1 MDERQNPGGAA
12 MNRDCARVF
21 AHLTAYAL
29 GDLSD
34 PEVRRMETHLSR
46 CPECQSRLESI
57 RHELA
62 SLQTALKETP
72 APSHLDP
79 NRRRAIFNAARAA
92 ALRPTTLADRL
103 TRLLDRL
110 SAPWQLA
117 PTAALSFALLLL
129 IVVAGAA
136 LWWPA
141 LVPFRGSTTLSPSTP
156 SVLMPETTDSLGSDK
171 DWGGRPSADTSAI
184 GPSDEARTRV
194 PVEMAEDMRFAA
206 GEPLVQSYGGVSQER
221 RLVPAATIPPPTP
234 PLAKPARPSA
244 PGEIKRKAAEKGE
257 SLLSTSESQARRQR
271 EEATVGVAGA
281 PHSAMTFERAAPSRF
296 NPFVETAQQPF
307 STFSIDVDTA
317 SYTLSRLALLNG
329 NWPPPEAVRVEEFI
343 NFFDYHY
350 PAPLREA
357 FALHADGGP
366 SPFGPGLRLLR
377 IGVQGRRTGREGQK
391 RSVLTLLVDTSGSMS
406 TPDRLGLVQSS
417 LRLLLDQLH
426 PQDQVAL
433 LSFDSQAR
441 LVLDYTPAAQ
451 KETLRNAIA
460 ALQASGSTH
469 LEAGLRLAFASARA
483 AFDPNASNRILL
495 FSDGAANLGGSSAEE
510 LLALISDSRRQGLFL
525 TVFGVGYGGV
535 HDELLEQLADKGD
548 GTYLFLDSIEEA
560 RRLFVDQLAATL
572 HTIAADVKIQVEFN
586 PQRVRLYRQIGYDNR
601 QLTKEQFR
609 DDRVDA
615 GEVGA
620 GQSVTA
626 LYELDLVPDA
636 PADAPLG
643 TVRLRYRD
651 VDANRIVESAIPL
664 PASVLTDRA
673 DALSASFLLAACAA
687 EFAEILRGSPF
698 AADSSLDEV
707 ANRLR
712 PVVAAFSLDPRV
724 RELLDLVLQAR
735 SLENRSP

>member
-1 MDERQNPGGAA
+1 

-21 AHLTAYAL
+21 ARLTVYAL

-34 PEVRRMETHLSR
+34 PDVRRMETHLSR
-46 CPECQSRLESI
+46 CPECQARLESI

-62 SLQTALKETP
+62 DLKTALKEMP

-79 NRRRAIFNAARAA
+79 NRRRAILAAARAA

-110 SAPWQLA
+110 SAPWPLA

-129 IVVAGAA
+129 IVVAGVA
-136 LWWPA
+136 LWQPA
-141 LVPFRGSTTLSPSTP
+141 LVPFRGTTTLSPSLT
-156 SVLMPETTDSLGSDK
+156 SRLMPETTKSLGSYK
-171 DWGGRPSADTSAI
+171 DWEGRPSADANAI
-184 GPSDEARTRV
+184 GPSDQTGA
-194 PVEMAEDMRFAA
+194 PMEMAEEMTFVA
-206 GEPLVQSYGGVSQER
+206 GEPLVQSYGSVSQER
-221 RLVPAATIPPPTP
+221 ERAPAAATPHPTA
-234 PLAKPARPSA
+234 PLAKPARPLA
-244 PGEIKRKAAEKGE
+244 PGEIKRKATEKGE
-257 SLLSTSESQARRQR
+257 SLLSTSESLVRRQR
-271 EEATVGVAGA
+271 EAATVEATGA
-281 PHSAMTFERAAPSRF
+281 HHSGMTVERATPPRF

-329 NWPPPEAVRVEEFI
+329 SWPPPEAVRVEEFI

-357 FALHADGGP
+357 FAVHADGGP
-366 SPFGPGLRLLR
+366 SPFGPSLRLLR

-391 RSVLTLLVDTSGSMS
+391 RSVLTVLVDTSGSMS

-417 LRLLLDQLH
+417 LLLLLDQLH
-426 PQDQVAL
+426 PQDRVAL

-483 AFDPNASNRILL
+483 AFDPKASNRILL
-495 FSDGAANLGGSSAEE
+495 FSDGAANLGGASAEE

-525 TVFGVGYGGV
+525 TVYGVGYGGV

-572 HTIAADVKIQVEFN
+572 HTIAADMKIQVEFN

-601 QLTKEQFR
+601 QLTKEHFR

-615 GEVGA
+615 GEIGA

-626 LYELDLVPDA
+626 LYELDLIPDA

-651 VDANRIVESAIPL
+651 VDANRIIESAIPL

-673 DALSASFLLAACAA
+673 DALSPSFLLAACAA

-698 AADSSLDEV
+698 AADGSLDEV

-712 PVVAAFSLDPRV
+712 PVVATFSLDPRV
-724 RELLDLVLQAR
+724 RELLDLVVQAR
-735 SLENRSP
+735 ALQNRSP

>member
-1 MDERQNPGGAA
+1 

-21 AHLTAYAL
+21 AHLTADAL
-29 GDLSD
+29 GDLSE
-34 PEVRRMETHLSR
+34 PEIRRMETHLSR

-79 NRRRAIFNAARAA
+79 NRRRAILDTARAA
-92 ALRPTTLADRL
+92 SLRPTTLADRL

-110 SAPWQLA
+110 SAPWPLV
-117 PTAALSFALLLL
+117 PTTALSFALLLL

-141 LVPFRGSTTLSPSTP
+141 LVPFRGRTTSSPSTP
-156 SVLMPETTDSLGSDK
+156 SGLIMPETTDSLGPDQ
-171 DWGGRPSADTSAI
+171 DWGGRPSANAHAI
-184 GPSDEARTRV
+184 GSSDEARTQA
-194 PVEMAEDMRFAA
+194 PMEMAEEMSFEA

-221 RLVPAATIPPPTP
+221 RLVPAATLPPPAP
-234 PLAKPARPSA
+234 PLAKPARPLA

-257 SLLSTSESQARRQR
+257 SLSTSESQARRQR

-281 PHSAMTFERAAPSRF
+281 PHSSMTFERAAPSRF

-357 FALHADGGP
+357 FSVHADGGP

-417 LRLLLDQLH
+417 LLLLLDQLH

-460 ALQASGSTH
+460 TLQASGSTH

-483 AFDPNASNRILL
+483 AFDPKASNRILL

-525 TVFGVGYGGV
+525 TVYGVGYGGV

-601 QLTKEQFR
+601 QLTMEQFR

-651 VDANRIVESAIPL
+651 MDTNRIVESAIPL
-664 PASVLTDRA
+664 SASVLTDRA

-698 AADSSLDEV
+698 AADGSLDEV

-724 RELLDLVLQAR
+724 RELLDLVVQAR
-735 SLENRSP
+735 SLQNRSP